1 MTAVA
6 NSGPE
11 EPAAIK
17 VAPATSGG
25 KFNTKIKYNNFLS
38 VLKIH
43 YLQMSLGRLPI
54 EIETQI

>member
-25 KFNTKIKYNNFLS
+25 KFNTKIKDMYVKFHPKLDS
-38 VLKIH
+38 LLHKIH
-43 YLQMSLGRLPI
+43 I
-54 EIETQI
+54 T